1 MSFYALVSGVLAA
14 DPVSRSGS
22 KVPFATASLR
32 VETGAHSKLFV
43 SLIGF
48 GGNADELLDHTAG
61 EPLSVCGR
69 GEILTWTDRSGA
81 QRHGLK
87 IVVAQIAALKPRR
100 HGAGGARPRPASGR
114 ARSQLASVPPGRS
127 RPLPDDTVGDL
138 WRGDGMRP

>member
-1 MSFYALVSGVLAA
+1 VSFYALVSGVLAA

-61 EPLSVCGR
+61 DPLSVSGR
-69 GEILTWTDRSGA
+69 AELSTWIDRSGTP
-81 QRHGLK
+81 RHGLK
-87 IVVAQIAALKPRR
+87 IVVEQIAALKPKRNP
-100 HGAGGARPRPASGR
+100 AGGPRPRPTSGR
-114 ARSQLASVPPGRS
+114 GRSQHAAVPPGRS
-127 RPLPDDTVGDL
+127 RPLPADPLDDL
-138 WRGDGMRP
+138 WPADRMGP